1 MSNAEKKGASVK
13 KSKKRLSREREPL
26 VSPKVKKLSKAGEWA
41 LAHPNGL
48 TVNYI
53 DWKAVLK

>member
-1 MSNAEKKGASVK
+1 MAGITK
-13 KSKKRLSREREPL
+13 KSGRDKVLIAAKESL

-53 DWKAVLK
+53 DWKAVVK

>member
-1 MSNAEKKGASVK
+1 MANSEKKAK
-13 KSKKRLSREREPL
+13 KSKKRLLREKEPL
-26 VSPKVKKLSKAGEWA
+26 VSPKVKKLSKAGEWMMK
-41 LAHPNGL
+41 HPKGL

>member
-1 MSNAEKKGASVK
+1 MAKKEKKEK
-13 KSKKRLSREREPL
+13 KSKAQLRRETEPL
-26 VSPKVKKLSKAGEWA
+26 FSSKIKKLSKAGEWM